1 MLSRRTTQ
9 VSGRPIE
16 TRAAGRQA
24 PDPSEGAVPVA
35 LWEAVPDSGSSSV
48 NSRTERQQAGSR
60 EVWWGLGV
68 SYGHF

>member
-35 LWEAVPDSGSSSV
+35 LWEAVPDSGSSS
-48 NSRTERQQAGSR
+48 ERQQAGSR